1 MEEMAQGLDQG
12 RMKVYVIMRIS
23 NLTAAD
29 VNIDIFVDPLRFRSS
44 LLSFEAE
51 HWFVKIR

>member
-51 HWFVKIR
+51 QWFVKIR